1 MALTYEERFGGYIT
15 DVPRIIFKRC
25 DEKVFYFDE
34 LTSCTVTPDV
44 QYTDVNASIN
54 WLLWE

>member
-1 MALTYEERFGGYIT
+1 MALNYEERFGGYIT

-44 QYTDVNASIN
+44 QYTDVQAGWS
-54 WLLWE
+54 LE